1 MATTKA
7 DYMNSRRNSAASQ
20 KKNAKGKG
28 FEKTETVK
36 TKSKSGKSSNSKASA
51 TGKNIKRTSQKAA
64 SLKLIPLGGLN
75 EIGKN
80 MTLYEYGDDIF
91 IVDCGMTFPTEEMPG
106 VDIVIPDFTYAIKN
120 KHRIKGIVITHGHED
135 HIGGLP
141 YFLKDVNIPVYATR
155 LTIGLI
161 KIKLKEHGL
170 LNRVKLKEVHPGEKI
185 KLGCFGIEFIHV
197 NHSIPDAVA
206 IAVKTPTGTVV
217 QTGDFKIDA
226 TPIDGEVIN
235 LARFAELGNE
245 GVLALL
251 MDSTNATRPG
261 FTMSESKVGATFS
274 QFFKN
279 AAKKR
284 IIVATFSSNIHRVQ
298 QIVDEAIKCK
308 RKVCVSGR
316 SMENVVNIA
325 MELGY
330 LKIPSGVLI
339 PLDMIHQ
346 FKDEQLVIITT
357 GSQGEPMSALH
368 RMAFN
373 DHRKISVG
381 PKDLIIISATPI
393 PGNEK
398 MVNTVVNEL
407 MKQGAQVIYERMY
420 DVHVSGHACQE
431 ELKLL
436 LSLVKP
442 QYFIPVHGEQMHLR
456 KNAELA
462 SDLGIHKDKIVIS
475 DIGRIIEL
483 SEKKV
488 RIEGEVPSGFVLVD
502 GLGVGE
508 IGSVVLRD
516 RKHLS
521 EDGIIVVA
529 VSVDGYTGQVV
540 AGPELISRGFIY
552 VKENDGLLEDAKRVV
567 DEAIDRLNF
576 QDTHDYNTAK
586 NKIRDSLSRYIYQTT
601 RKNPMI
607 LPIIM
612 EV

>member
-1 MATTKA
+1 MAITKSDYIGVKRQSSTRTGKPVMIDELGSARPKTTA
-7 DYMNSRRNSAASQ
+7 
-20 KKNAKGKG
+20 KKNK
-28 FEKTETVK
+28 VH
-36 TKSKSGKSSNSKASA
+36 KSDYKSPKKDA
-51 TGKNIKRTSQKAA
+51 
-64 SLKLIPLGGLN
+64 LKLISLGGLN

-80 MTLYEYGDDIF
+80 MTLYEYANDIF

-106 VDIVIPDFTYAIKN
+106 VDIVIPDFTYAIQN
-120 KHRIKGIVITHGHED
+120 KDRIKGIVITHGHED

-141 YFLKDVNIPVYATR
+141 YFLKNANIPVYGTK
-155 LTIGLI
+155 LTLGLI

-170 LNRVKLKEVHPGEKI
+170 LNSVKLKEVKPGDKI
-185 KLGCFGIEFIHV
+185 KLGCFGVEFIHV

-206 IAVKTPTGTVV
+206 IAVKTPVGTLV

-226 TPIDGEVIN
+226 TPIDGDVID
-235 LARFAELGNE
+235 LSRFAELGQE
-245 GVLALL
+245 GVTALL

-274 QFFKN
+274 QFFKQ

-284 IIVATFSSNIHRVQ
+284 IVVATFSSNIHRVQ

-330 LKIPSGVLI
+330 LSIPSGVLI
-339 PLDMIHQ
+339 PLDMIREY
-346 FKDEQLVIITT
+346 KDEQLVIITT

-373 DHRKISVG
+373 DHRQISVG
-381 PKDLIIISATPI
+381 SNDLIIISATPI

-407 MKQGAQVIYERMY
+407 MKKGAQVIYERMY

-431 ELKLL
+431 ELKLM
-436 LSLVKP
+436 LSLTKP
-442 QYFIPVHGEQMHLR
+442 KYFIPVHGEQMHLR

-462 SDLGIHKDKIVIS
+462 SELGLHKDRIVIG
-475 DIGRIIEL
+475 DIGKIIEI

-488 RIEGEVPSGFVLVD
+488 RLNGDVPAGFVMVD

-508 IGSVVLRD
+508 VGNIVLRE
-516 RKHLS
+516 RKRLS
-521 EDGIIVVA
+521 EDGVIVVA
-529 VSVDGYTGQVV
+529 ISVDRYSGYVV
-540 AGPELISRGFIY
+540 AGPELTSRGFIY
-552 VKENDGLLEDAKRVV
+552 EKENDRLLEDARNHVSHTL
-567 DEAIDRLNF
+567 ESLSF
-576 QDTHDYNTAK
+576 QTNKDLANAK
-586 NKIRDSLSRYIYQTT
+586 NKIRDSLSRYIYQVTH
-601 RKNPMI
+601 KEPI
-607 LPIIM
+607 VLPIIL

>member
-1 MATTKA
+1 KV
-7 DYMNSRRNSAASQ
+7 NKKVEKKSA
-20 KKNAKGKG
+20 KKS
-28 FEKTETVK
+28 T
-36 TKSKSGKSSNSKASA
+36 
-51 TGKNIKRTSQKAA
+51 
-64 SLKLIPLGGLN
+64 LKLIPLGGLN

-80 MTLYEYGDDIF
+80 MTLYEYGNDIF

-106 VDIVIPDFTYAIKN
+106 VDIVIPDFTYAIQN
-120 KHRIKGIVITHGHED
+120 KDRIKGIIITHGHED

-141 YFLKDVNIPVYATR
+141 YFLKNANIPIYGTKMT
-155 LTIGLI
+155 LGLI

-170 LNRVKLKEVHPGEKI
+170 LQSAKLKEVRPGDKV
-185 KLGCFGIEFIHV
+185 KLGCFVAEFIHV
-197 NHSIPDAVA
+197 NHSIPDAIA
-206 IAVKTPTGTVV
+206 IAVKTPIGTIV

-226 TPIDGEVIN
+226 TPIDGDVID
-235 LARFAELGNE
+235 LARFARLGQE

-274 QFFKN
+274 QFFKH

-284 IIVATFSSNIHRVQ
+284 IVVATFSSNIHRVQ

-316 SMENVVNIA
+316 SMENVVATA

-330 LKIPSGVLI
+330 LSIPSGVLI
-339 PLDMIHQ
+339 PLDTIHQ
-346 FKDEQLVIITT
+346 YKDDQLVIITT

-373 DHRKISVG
+373 DHRQINVG
-381 PKDLIIISATPI
+381 PNDLIIISATPI

-407 MKQGAQVIYERMY
+407 MKKGAQVIYERMY

-431 ELKLL
+431 ELKLI
-436 LSLVKP
+436 LSLTKP
-442 QYFIPVHGEQMHLR
+442 KYFIPVHGEQMHLR

-462 SDLGIHKDKIVIS
+462 LELGIHKDRIVIG
-475 DIGRIIEL
+475 DIGKIIEL

-488 RIEGEVPSGFVLVD
+488 RLNGEVPSGKVMVD
-502 GLGVGE
+502 GLGVGDV
-508 IGSVVLRD
+508 GNLVLRE

-521 EDGIIVVA
+521 EDGVIVVA
-529 VSVDGYTGQVV
+529 LSVDCYSGQVV

-552 VKENDGLLEDAKRVV
+552 VKENDQLLEDARKHVAV
-567 DEAIDRLNF
+567 MLDSLSFQSNKDLN
-576 QDTHDYNTAK
+576 HAK
-586 NKIRDSLSRYIYQTT
+586 NKIRDSLSRYIYQVTH
-601 RKNPMI
+601 KAPMV
-607 LPIIM
+607 LPIIL